1 MEGRKTF
8 MGKIDVATKQYMSH
22 KNVIADAFNFYVY
35 DLSLI
40 HISFDTGIIFAYQK
54 IQKTVSETIIICGKS
69 SYLS

>member
-35 DLSLI
+35 DGAQVIKPERL
-40 HISFDTGIIFAYQK
+40 QK
-54 IQKTVSETIIICGKS
+54 IDTVEFMMPYGMMPKPP
-69 SYLS
+69 YRK